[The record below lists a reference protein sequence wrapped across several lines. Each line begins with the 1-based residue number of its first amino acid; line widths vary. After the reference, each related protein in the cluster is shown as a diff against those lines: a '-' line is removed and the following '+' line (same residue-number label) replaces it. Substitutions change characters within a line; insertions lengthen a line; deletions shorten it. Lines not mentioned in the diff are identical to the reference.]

1 VDQAKRLSSAGAVS
15 DAPKSALSRDD
26 RAARVRAAPPSPPA
40 PLRLWR
46 WREMF
51 PRTRT
56 GLVQDTDIDKAS
68 ARVADVLRVKG
79 GPHKGKAS
87 SFYLVQLP
95 RDTGD
100 KTLPTKPFCIT
111 LRAPRRHPWKEKRK

>member
-1 VDQAKRLSSAGAVS
+1 MDKITVS
-15 DAPKSALSRDD
+15 GTPKSVLSRSGENKTPP
-26 RAARVRAAPPSPPA
+26 PPS

-51 PRTRT
+51 PRKRT

-68 ARVADVLRVKG
+68 ARVADVLRAKG
-79 GPHKGKAS
+79 GPHKGKAPN
-87 SFYLVQLP
+87 FFLIQLP
-95 RDTGD
+95 RDAYD

-111 LRAPRRHPWKEKRK
+111 LRPPRRHPWKGKQ

>member
-1 VDQAKRLSSAGAVS
+1 MGALKSVS
-15 DAPKSALSRDD
+15 GTPKSVLSGSVSN
-26 RAARVRAAPPSPPA
+26 RAETPSLPPA

-51 PRTRT
+51 PRKRT

-68 ARVADVLRVKG
+68 ARVADVLRAKG
-79 GPHKGKAS
+79 GPHKGKAPN
-87 SFYLVQLP
+87 FFLIQLP
-95 RDTGD
+95 RDAYD

-111 LRAPRRHPWKEKRK
+111 LRPPRRHPWKGKQ